1 MSSVFCV
8 DGKRLCHLRGGK
20 KDAYEGGGVL
30 GAKARGCPRRSFVIT
45 TSAISIEARRS
56 IWLESLVAEAE
67 SKNGVRGVR
76 V

>member
-20 KDAYEGGGVL
+20 KMRMGGGVL

-67 SKNGVRGVR
+67 SKKGVRGVR